1 MILAIQKKE
10 NSIIIKLSEYKDVNY
25 TIFFNKWRKSLIK
38 IKINKII
45 GNINDDI
52 INNIVYSK

>member
-25 TIFFNKWRKSLIK
+25 TIFFNK
-38 IKINKII
+38 
-45 GNINDDI
+45 
-52 INNIVYSK
+52 